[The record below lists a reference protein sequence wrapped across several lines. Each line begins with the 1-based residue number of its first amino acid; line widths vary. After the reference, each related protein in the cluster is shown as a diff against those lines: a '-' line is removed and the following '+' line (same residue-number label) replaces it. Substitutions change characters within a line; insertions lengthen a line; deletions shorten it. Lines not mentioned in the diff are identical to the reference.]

1 VVSLIIVCGMWYVVC
16 GMLVMWYVVCGMC
29 YEFRYSCVICLLY
42 IDDFRLLLQVR
53 KLTLTV
59 VEMGQ

>member
-16 GMLVMWYVVCGMC
+16 WLCGMLVMC

-53 KLTLTV
+53 KLTVTV
-59 VEMGQ
+59 VEMDQ

>member
-1 VVSLIIVCGMWYVVC
+1 MVSLIIVCGMWYVVC
-16 GMLVMWYVVCGMC
+16 GMLVMC

>member
-1 VVSLIIVCGMWYVVC
+1 MVSLIIVCGMLV
-16 GMLVMWYVVCGMC
+16 MLVMC

-53 KLTLTV
+53 KLTVTV
-59 VEMGQ
+59 VEMDQ